1 MAYENISV
9 SLEEGIAVLKINRPK
24 VLNALNRTT
33 LLEIQR
39 ALKEL
44 EKDPEVRVLIITG
57 EGEKAFVAGA
67 DISEMAPMNPKEAL
81 EFSKLGHET
90 LSLIEEFPSPVIAAV
105 NGYALGGGLE
115 LVLACDIILA
125 SENARLGLPEVTL
138 GICPGFGG
146 TQRLPRLIGKAR
158 AKELI
163 FTGEM
168 IDAKKAYEFGIVN
181 KVIPQDKLLDEAKEI
196 ARKIA
201 KNGPLAVRAAKRLVE
216 KGLETSL
223 RNGEAMEIEAWAN
236 LFATEDQKEGMKAFL
251 EKRKPEFKA
260 R

>member
-1 MAYENISV
+1 MAYETISV
-9 SLEEGIAVLKINRPK
+9 SLEEGIAILKINRPK
-24 VLNALNRTT
+24 VLNALNRAT

-181 KVIPQDKLLDEAKEI
+181 KVVPQDKLLDEAKEI

-223 RNGEAMEIEAWAN
+223 RSGEAMEIEAWAN

>member
-1 MAYENISV
+1 MAYETISV
-9 SLEEGIAVLKINRPK
+9 SLEEGIAILKINRPR
-24 VLNALNRTT
+24 VLNALNRAT

-67 DISEMAPMNPKEAL
+67 DISEMAPMNPQEAL

-181 KVIPQDKLLDEAKEI
+181 KVVPQDKLLDEAKEI

-223 RNGEAMEIEAWAN
+223 RSGEAMEIEAWAN

>member
-1 MAYENISV
+1 MAYETISV
-9 SLEEGIAVLKINRPK
+9 SLEEGIAILKINRPK
-24 VLNALNRTT
+24 VLNALNRAT

-44 EKDPEVRVLIITG
+44 EKDPEIRVLIITG

-181 KVIPQDKLLDEAKEI
+181 KVVPQDKLLDEAKEI

-223 RNGEAMEIEAWAN
+223 RSGEAMEIEAWAN

>member
-9 SLEEGIAVLKINRPK
+9 SLEEGIAILKINRPK
-24 VLNALNRTT
+24 VLNALNRAT

-90 LSLIEEFPSPVIAAV
+90 LNLIEEFPSPVIAAV

-181 KVIPQDKLLDEAKEI
+181 KVVPQDKLLDEAKEI

>member
-9 SLEEGIAVLKINRPK
+9 SLEEGIAILKINRPK
-24 VLNALNRTT
+24 VLNALNRAT

-181 KVIPQDKLLDEAKEI
+181 KVVPQDKLLDEAKEI

>member
-1 MAYENISV
+1 MAYENISLSV
-9 SLEEGIAVLKINRPK
+9 EEGIAILKVNRPK
-24 VLNALNRTT
+24 VLNALNRAT

-44 EKDPEVRVLIITG
+44 EKDPGVRVLIITG

-90 LSLIEEFPSPVIAAV
+90 LSLLEEFPSPVIAAV

-168 IDAKKAYEFGIVN
+168 IDAKKAYEYGIVN
-181 KVIPQDKLLDEAKEI
+181 KVVPQDKLLDEAKEI

-201 KNGPLAVRAAKRLVE
+201 KNGPLAVRTAKRLVE
-216 KGLETSL
+216 MGLETSL
-223 RNGEAMEIEAWAN
+223 RNGETMEMEAWAN
-236 LFATEDQKEGMKAFL
+236 LFATEDQKEGMRAFL